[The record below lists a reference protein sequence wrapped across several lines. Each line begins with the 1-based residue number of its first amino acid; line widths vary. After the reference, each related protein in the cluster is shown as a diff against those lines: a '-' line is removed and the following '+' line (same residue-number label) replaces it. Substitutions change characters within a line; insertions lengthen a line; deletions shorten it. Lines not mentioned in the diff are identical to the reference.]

1 MRVATPRPFLP
12 RTFGP
17 SYRPIQ
23 MVYVENRSENEN
35 RIEEI
40 IALKSRYG
48 MGAKTSPQDA
58 AKAKAMG
65 KETET
70 ET

>member
-1 MRVATPRPFLP
+1 
-12 RTFGP
+12 
-17 SYRPIQ
+17 